1 MPSFDRLVLF
11 ITDFGDAAMLLP
23 VSLAVFVGLM
33 AGRAHRVAGAWA
45 LAIFFCILSMVA
57 LKLAFRTCGGVWT
70 GDAVISPSGHTAF
83 STTVY
88 GGLAGLV
95 AIRTARPWLRVLAPV
110 LAVTG
115 IVGIGVSRLLLK
127 VHTPDEVLIG
137 WGVGAIWVGLLCA
150 LSWRTP
156 VRRRALAAVLCLVL
170 VLVFLLHGD
179 HAAIEA
185 LLVQVA
191 ELLHRKFSICT

>member
-1 MPSFDRLVLF
+1 MPNFYQLVQF
-11 ITDFGDAAMLLP
+11 ITDFGDAAILLP
-23 VSLAVFVGLM
+23 ISFVVFLGLAV
-33 AGRAHRVAGAWA
+33 GRAYRVAGAWA
-45 LAIFFCILSMVA
+45 LAILFCIVSMVA
-57 LKLAFRTCGGVWT
+57 LKLTFRTCGGVWT

-110 LAVTG
+110 LAAAG
-115 IVGIGVSRLLLK
+115 IASIGVSRLVLK

-137 WGVGAIWVGLLCA
+137 WTVGAVWVGMLCA

-156 VRRRALAAVLCLVL
+156 VPRRALAAVLCLVL

-179 HAAIEA
+179 HTAIEA
-185 LLVQVA
+185 LLVQAA
-191 ELLHRKFSICT
+191 ELLHRRFSICT

>member
-1 MPSFDRLVLF
+1 MVWF

-23 VSLAVFVGLM
+23 VSFAVFLGLM
-33 AGRAHRVAGAWA
+33 AGRAYRVAGAWA
-45 LAIFFCILSMVA
+45 LAILFCLLSMVA
-57 LKLAFRTCGGVWT
+57 LKLAFRTCGDLWT

-95 AIRTARPWLRVLAPV
+95 AIRTARPWLRVFAPV
-110 LAVTG
+110 LAAAG
-115 IVGIGVSRLLLK
+115 IVGIGISRLLLRA
-127 VHTPDEVLIG
+127 HTPDEVLIG
-137 WGVGAIWVGLLCA
+137 WGIGAVWVGLLCA

-185 LLVQVA
+185 LLIQAA
-191 ELLHRKFSICT
+191 EILHRRFSICT